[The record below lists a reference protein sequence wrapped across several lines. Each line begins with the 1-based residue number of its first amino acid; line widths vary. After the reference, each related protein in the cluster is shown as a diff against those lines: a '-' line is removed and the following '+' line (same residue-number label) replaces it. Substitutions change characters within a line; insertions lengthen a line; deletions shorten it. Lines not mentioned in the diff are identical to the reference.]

1 MWLIN
6 KVKKNKNK
14 INSYQVIMI
23 VDLSFEEW
31 NFISY
36 VYVYVIFWC
45 GIPSLSIESYSDG
58 D

>member
-6 KVKKNKNK
+6 KVKKNENK

-45 GIPSLSIESYSDG
+45 GIWKLQ
-58 D
+58 